1 MNANRLLAAIAGF
14 IALGFILSSSIFVVD
29 QRNFAVVFAFG
40 QIVRVI
46 EQPGLQFKYPA
57 PFESVR
63 FFDRRILTI
72 DNPEAER
79 FITVKYPAP
88 FESVRF
94 FDRRILTI
102 DNPEAERFITAEKK
116 NLLVD
121 SYVKWRIV
129 DPRKFFVSFKGDERL
144 AQDRLT
150 QLIRSALNEE
160 FTKRTVREIISDQR
174 EQVMEGIRK
183 KVADD
188 AADIGVEIV
197 DVRLK
202 RVDLLAEISDSVY
215 RRMEAERK
223 RVANELRSMGA
234 AESDKI
240 RANAERQRDTILAE
254 AYREA
259 QKIKGA
265 GDAKATALYADAF
278 GRDPQ
283 FAQFYQSLQA
293 YRSSFKDKK
302 DVMVVEPNGE
312 FFKFLNK
319 KN

>member
-1 MNANRLLAAIAGF
+1 MNANRLLAGAAGLV
-14 IALGFILSSSIFVVD
+14 ALIFVLSSSIFILD

-40 QIVRVI
+40 QIVRII

-57 PFESVR
+57 PFENIR

-72 DNPEAER
+72 DTPEAER
-79 FITVKYPAP
+79 FIT
-88 FESVRF
+88 S
-94 FDRRILTI
+94 
-102 DNPEAERFITAEKK
+102 EKK

-150 QLIRSALNEE
+150 QLVRSALNEE

-174 EQVMEGIRK
+174 EEVMQGIRK
-183 KVADD
+183 KVATD
-188 AADIGVEIV
+188 ASEIGVEIV

-202 RVDLLAEISDSVY
+202 RIDLLAEISDSVY

-223 RVANELRSMGA
+223 RVANELRSTGA

-240 RANAERQRDTILAE
+240 RANAERQRDTILAQ
-254 AYREA
+254 AYRDA
-259 QKIKGA
+259 QKIKGS
-265 GDAKATALYADAF
+265 GDARATALYAEAF

-283 FAQFYQSLQA
+283 FAQFYQSLVA

-302 DVMVVEPNGE
+302 DVMVVEPNSE
-312 FFKFLNK
+312 FFKFMQK

>member
-1 MNANRLLAAIAGF
+1 MNPNRLLAAIAGA
-14 IALGFILSSSIFVVD
+14 IVLVYVLSSSIFILD
-29 QRNFAVVFAFG
+29 QRKFAVVFAFG

-46 EQPGLQFKYPA
+46 EQPGLQVKLPA
-57 PFESVR
+57 PFENIR

-72 DNPEAER
+72 DTPEAER
-79 FITVKYPAP
+79 Y
-88 FESVRF
+88 
-94 FDRRILTI
+94 
-102 DNPEAERFITAEKK
+102 ITAEKK

-144 AQDRLT
+144 AQDRLS

-160 FTKRTVREIISDQR
+160 FTKRTVREIISEQR
-174 EQVMEGIRK
+174 EEVMQGIRK
-183 KVADD
+183 KVASD

-202 RVDLLAEISDSVY
+202 RIDLLAEISDSVY

-223 RVANELRSMGA
+223 QVANELRSTGA
-234 AESDKI
+234 AESDKT

-254 AYREA
+254 AYRDA

-265 GDAKATALYADAF
+265 GDAKATALYAEAF
-278 GRDPQ
+278 GRDAQ

-302 DVMVVEPNGE
+302 DVMVIEPNNE

>member
-1 MNANRLLAAIAGF
+1 MNANRLIAAGISF
-14 IALGFILSSSIFVVD
+14 IALIYVLSSSIFVVD
-29 QRNFAVVFAFG
+29 QRKFAVVFSFG

-46 EQPGLQFKYPA
+46 EKPGIQMKFPA
-57 PFESVR
+57 PFE
-63 FFDRRILTI
+63 
-72 DNPEAER
+72 N
-79 FITVKYPAP
+79 
-88 FESVRF
+88 VRF

-129 DPRKFFVSFKGDERL
+129 DPRKFFISFKGDERL

-150 QLIRSALNEE
+150 QLVRSALNEE
-160 FTKRTVREIISDQR
+160 FTKRTVRELISDQR
-174 EQVMEGIRK
+174 EEVMQGIRK

-223 RVANELRSMGA
+223 RVANELRSTGA

-254 AYREA
+254 AYRDA

-265 GDAKATALYADAF
+265 GDAKATALYAEAF

-283 FAQFYQSLQA
+283 FAQFYQSLEA

-302 DVMVVEPNGE
+302 DIMVVEPNGE
-312 FFKFLNK
+312 FFKFLHK
-319 KN
+319 K

>member
-1 MNANRLLAAIAGF
+1 MNFNRLIAGLIAF
-14 IALGFILSSSIFVVD
+14 IAAVFVLSSSVFIVD
-29 QRNFAVVFAFG
+29 QRNYAVVFSFG

-46 EQPGLQFKYPA
+46 DRPGIQ
-57 PFESVR
+57 
-63 FFDRRILTI
+63 I
-72 DNPEAER
+72 
-79 FITVKYPAP
+79 KYPAP

-129 DPRKFFVSFKGDERL
+129 DPRKFFISFKGDERL

-150 QLIRSALNEE
+150 QLVRSALNEE
-160 FTKRTVREIISDQR
+160 FTKRTVRELISDQR
-174 EQVMEGIRK
+174 EQVMQGIRK

-188 AADIGVEIV
+188 ASEIGVEIV

-223 RVANELRSMGA
+223 RVANELRSTGA

-254 AYREA
+254 AYRDA

-265 GDAKATALYADAF
+265 GDAKATALYAEAF

-283 FAQFYQSLQA
+283 FAQFYQSLEA
-293 YRSSFKDKK
+293 YRSSFKDKR
-302 DVMVVEPNGE
+302 DIMVVEPNGE
-312 FFKFLNK
+312 FFKFLHK
-319 KN
+319 K

>member
-1 MNANRLLAAIAGF
+1 MNLNRLIISIAALS
-14 IALGFILSSSIFVVD
+14 ALVYALSSSIFIVD
-29 QRNFAVVFAFG
+29 QRKFAVVFSFG

-46 EQPGLQFKYPA
+46 ENPGLQLKFPA
-57 PFESVR
+57 PFEN
-63 FFDRRILTI
+63 I
-72 DNPEAER
+72 
-79 FITVKYPAP
+79 
-88 FESVRF
+88 RF

-129 DPRKFFVSFKGDERL
+129 DPRKFFISFKGDERL
-144 AQDRLT
+144 AQDRLS
-150 QLIRSALNEE
+150 QLVKSALNEE
-160 FTKRTVREIISDQR
+160 FTKRTVRELISEQR
-174 EQVMEGIRK
+174 EQVMQGIKK

-188 AADIGVEIV
+188 TSDIGIEIV

-223 RVANELRSMGA
+223 RVANELRSTGA
-234 AESDKI
+234 AESEKI
-240 RANAERQRDTILAE
+240 RADAERQRDVILAQ

-259 QKIKGA
+259 QKIKGQ
-265 GDAKATALYADAF
+265 GDAQANAIYNEAFSRDA
-278 GRDPQ
+278 Q
-283 FAQFYQSLQA
+283 FAQFYQSLEA

-302 DVMVVEPNGE
+302 DIMVVEPNGE
-312 FFKFLNK
+312 FFKFLHK
-319 KN
+319 K

>member
-1 MNANRLLAAIAGF
+1 MNTNRLLAAIAGLIGLF
-14 IALGFILSSSIFVVD
+14 YVLTSSIFVVD
-29 QRNFAVVFAFG
+29 QRNYAVVFSFG

-46 EQPGLQFKYPA
+46 EQPGLQVKLPA
-57 PFESVR
+57 PFENVR

-72 DNPEAER
+72 DTPEAER
-79 FITVKYPAP
+79 FIT
-88 FESVRF
+88 S
-94 FDRRILTI
+94 
-102 DNPEAERFITAEKK
+102 EKK

-150 QLIRSALNEE
+150 QLVRSALNEE

-174 EQVMEGIRK
+174 EQVMQGIRK

-188 AADIGVEIV
+188 ASDIGVEIV

-223 RVANELRSMGA
+223 RVANELRSTGA

-259 QKIKGA
+259 QKIKGS

-302 DVMVVEPNGE
+302 DVIVVEPNGE
-312 FFKFLNK
+312 FFKFMHK

>member
-1 MNANRLLAAIAGF
+1 MNANRLLAGAAGLV
-14 IALGFILSSSIFVVD
+14 ALIFVLSSSIFVLD

-46 EQPGLQFKYPA
+46 EQPGLQIKYPA
-57 PFESVR
+57 PFENVR

-72 DNPEAER
+72 DTPEAER
-79 FITVKYPAP
+79 FIT
-88 FESVRF
+88 S
-94 FDRRILTI
+94 
-102 DNPEAERFITAEKK
+102 EKK

-121 SYVKWRIV
+121 SFVKWRIV

-150 QLIRSALNEE
+150 QLVRSALNEE

-174 EQVMEGIRK
+174 EEVMQGIRK
-183 KVADD
+183 KVAMD
-188 AADIGVEIV
+188 ASEIGVEIV

-202 RVDLLAEISDSVY
+202 RIDLLAEISDSVY

-223 RVANELRSMGA
+223 RVANELRSTGA

-254 AYREA
+254 AYRDA
-259 QKIKGA
+259 QKIKGS
-265 GDAKATALYADAF
+265 GDAKATALYAEAF
-278 GRDPQ
+278 GRDAQ

-293 YRSSFKDKK
+293 YRSSFKDKR
-302 DVMVVEPNGE
+302 DVMVVEPSSE
-312 FFKFLNK
+312 FFKFMNK

>member
-1 MNANRLLAAIAGF
+1 MNANRLLAGAAGLV
-14 IALGFILSSSIFVVD
+14 ALIFVLSSSIFVLD
-29 QRNFAVVFAFG
+29 QRNFAVVFSFG

-46 EQPGLQFKYPA
+46 EQPGLQIKYPA
-57 PFESVR
+57 PFENVR

-72 DNPEAER
+72 DTPEAER
-79 FITVKYPAP
+79 FIT
-88 FESVRF
+88 S
-94 FDRRILTI
+94 
-102 DNPEAERFITAEKK
+102 EKK

-121 SYVKWRIV
+121 SFVKWRIV

-150 QLIRSALNEE
+150 QLVRSALNEE

-174 EQVMEGIRK
+174 EEVMQGIRK
-183 KVADD
+183 KVAMD
-188 AADIGVEIV
+188 ASEIGVEIV

-202 RVDLLAEISDSVY
+202 RIDLLAEISDSVY

-223 RVANELRSMGA
+223 RVANELRSTGA

-254 AYREA
+254 AYRDA
-259 QKIKGA
+259 QKIKGS
-265 GDAKATALYADAF
+265 GDAKATALYAEAF
-278 GRDPQ
+278 GRDAQ

-293 YRSSFKDKK
+293 YRSSFKDKR
-302 DVMVVEPNGE
+302 DVMVVEPSSE
-312 FFKFLNK
+312 FFKFMNK
-319 KN
+319 KNW

>member
-1 MNANRLLAAIAGF
+1 MNANRLIAAGIAF
-14 IALGFILSSSIFVVD
+14 VALIYVLSSSIFIVD
-29 QRNFAVVFAFG
+29 QRKFAVVFSFG

-46 EQPGLQFKYPA
+46 ETPGLRVKLPS
-57 PFESVR
+57 PFE
-63 FFDRRILTI
+63 
-72 DNPEAER
+72 N
-79 FITVKYPAP
+79 
-88 FESVRF
+88 VRF

-129 DPRKFFVSFKGDERL
+129 DPRKFFISFKGDERL

-150 QLIRSALNEE
+150 QLVRSALNEE
-160 FTKRTVREIISDQR
+160 FTKRTVRELISDQR
-174 EQVMEGIRK
+174 EEVMQGIRK

-223 RVANELRSMGA
+223 RVANELRSTGA

-254 AYREA
+254 AYRDA

-265 GDAKATALYADAF
+265 GDAKATALYAEAF

-283 FAQFYQSLQA
+283 FAQFYQSLEA

-302 DVMVVEPNGE
+302 DIMVVEPNGE
-312 FFKFLNK
+312 FFKFLHK
-319 KN
+319 K

>member
-1 MNANRLLAAIAGF
+1 MNANRLIAAGISF
-14 IALGFILSSSIFVVD
+14 IALIYVLSSSIFVVD
-29 QRNFAVVFAFG
+29 QRKFAVVFSFG

-46 EQPGLQFKYPA
+46 EKPGIQIKFPA
-57 PFESVR
+57 PFE
-63 FFDRRILTI
+63 
-72 DNPEAER
+72 N
-79 FITVKYPAP
+79 
-88 FESVRF
+88 VRF

-129 DPRKFFVSFKGDERL
+129 DPRKFFISFKGDERL
-144 AQDRLT
+144 AEDRLT
-150 QLIRSALNEE
+150 QLVRSALNEE
-160 FTKRTVREIISDQR
+160 FTKRTVRELISDQR
-174 EQVMEGIRK
+174 EEVMQGIRK

-223 RVANELRSMGA
+223 RVANELRSTGA

-254 AYREA
+254 AYRDA

-265 GDAKATALYADAF
+265 GDAKATALYAEAF

-283 FAQFYQSLQA
+283 FAQFYQSLEA
-293 YRSSFKDKK
+293 SRSSFKDKK
-302 DVMVVEPNGE
+302 DIMVVEPNGE
-312 FFKFLNK
+312 FFKFLHK
-319 KN
+319 K

>member
-1 MNANRLLAAIAGF
+1 MNLNRLIAGL
-14 IALGFILSSSIFVVD
+14 IALIALAYVLSSSIFIVD
-29 QRNFAVVFAFG
+29 QRKFAVVFSFG

-46 EQPGLQFKYPA
+46 EKPGLQ
-57 PFESVR
+57 
-63 FFDRRILTI
+63 
-72 DNPEAER
+72 
-79 FITVKYPAP
+79 VKYPAP
-88 FESVRF
+88 FENVRF

-129 DPRKFFVSFKGDERL
+129 DPRKFFISFKGDERL
-144 AQDRLT
+144 AEDRLT
-150 QLIRSALNEE
+150 QLVCSALNEE
-160 FTKRTVREIISDQR
+160 FTKRTVRELISDQR
-174 EQVMEGIRK
+174 EQVMQGIRK

-188 AADIGVEIV
+188 ASDIGVEIV

-223 RVANELRSMGA
+223 RVANELRSTGA

-254 AYREA
+254 AYRDA

-265 GDAKATALYADAF
+265 GDARATALYAEAF

-283 FAQFYQSLQA
+283 FAQFYQSLEA

-302 DVMVVEPNGE
+302 DIMVVEPNGE
-312 FFKFLNK
+312 FFKFLHK
-319 KN
+319 K

>member
-1 MNANRLLAAIAGF
+1 MNANRLIGAIAGL
-14 IALGFILSSSIFVVD
+14 IALGYVLSSSIFVVD

-46 EQPGLQFKYPA
+46 EQPGLQVKYPA
-57 PFESVR
+57 PFENVR

-72 DNPEAER
+72 DTPEAER
-79 FITVKYPAP
+79 FIT
-88 FESVRF
+88 S
-94 FDRRILTI
+94 
-102 DNPEAERFITAEKK
+102 EKK

-150 QLIRSALNEE
+150 QLVRSALNEE

-174 EQVMEGIRK
+174 EEVMQGIRK
-183 KVADD
+183 KVAMD
-188 AADIGVEIV
+188 ASDIGVEIV

-202 RVDLLAEISDSVY
+202 RIDLLAEISDSVY

-223 RVANELRSMGA
+223 RVANELRSTGA

-259 QKIKGA
+259 QKIKGS
-265 GDAKATALYADAF
+265 GDAKATALYAEAF
-278 GRDPQ
+278 GRDAQ

-302 DVMVVEPNGE
+302 DVIVVEPNGE
-312 FFKFLNK
+312 FFKFMNK

>member
-1 MNANRLLAAIAGF
+1 MNLNRLIAAAIGF
-14 IALGFILSSSIFVVD
+14 IALMYVLSSSIFVVD
-29 QRNFAVVFAFG
+29 QRKFAVVFSFG

-46 EQPGLQFKYPA
+46 EKPGLQ
-57 PFESVR
+57 
-63 FFDRRILTI
+63 I
-72 DNPEAER
+72 
-79 FITVKYPAP
+79 KYPAP

-129 DPRKFFVSFKGDERL
+129 DPRKFFISFKGDERL

-150 QLIRSALNEE
+150 QLVRSALNEE
-160 FTKRTVREIISDQR
+160 FTKRTVRELISDQR
-174 EQVMEGIRK
+174 EQVMQGIRK

-188 AADIGVEIV
+188 ASDIGVEIV

-223 RVANELRSMGA
+223 RVANELRSTGA

-254 AYREA
+254 AYRDA

-265 GDAKATALYADAF
+265 GDAKATSLYAEAF

-283 FAQFYQSLQA
+283 FAQFYQSLEA
-293 YRSSFKDKK
+293 YRNSFKDKK
-302 DVMVVEPNGE
+302 DVMVIEPKGE
-312 FFKFLNK
+312 FFKFLQK
-319 KN
+319 K

>member
-1 MNANRLLAAIAGF
+1 MNANRLLAAIAGLIGLF
-14 IALGFILSSSIFVVD
+14 YLLTSSIFVVD
-29 QRNFAVVFAFG
+29 QRNYAVVFSFG

-46 EQPGLQFKYPA
+46 EQPGLQVKMPA
-57 PFESVR
+57 PFENVR

-72 DNPEAER
+72 DTPEAER
-79 FITVKYPAP
+79 FIT
-88 FESVRF
+88 S
-94 FDRRILTI
+94 
-102 DNPEAERFITAEKK
+102 EKK

-150 QLIRSALNEE
+150 QLVRSALNEE

-174 EQVMEGIRK
+174 EQVMQGIRK

-188 AADIGVEIV
+188 ASDIGVEIV

-223 RVANELRSMGA
+223 RVANELRSTGA

-259 QKIKGA
+259 QKIKGS
-265 GDAKATALYADAF
+265 GDARATALYADAF

-293 YRSSFKDKK
+293 YRSSFKDKR

-312 FFKFLNK
+312 FFKFLHK

>member
-1 MNANRLLAAIAGF
+1 MNLNRLIAAAIGF
-14 IALGFILSSSIFVVD
+14 IALMYVLSSSIFVVD
-29 QRNFAVVFAFG
+29 QRKFAVVFSFG

-46 EQPGLQFKYPA
+46 EKPGLQ
-57 PFESVR
+57 
-63 FFDRRILTI
+63 I
-72 DNPEAER
+72 
-79 FITVKYPAP
+79 KYPAP

-129 DPRKFFVSFKGDERL
+129 DPRKFFISFKGDERL

-150 QLIRSALNEE
+150 QLVRSALNEE
-160 FTKRTVREIISDQR
+160 FTKRTVRELISDQR
-174 EQVMEGIRK
+174 EQVMQGIRK

-188 AADIGVEIV
+188 ASDIGVEIV

-223 RVANELRSMGA
+223 RVANELRSTGA

-254 AYREA
+254 AYRDA

-265 GDAKATALYADAF
+265 GDAKATALYAEAF
-278 GRDPQ
+278 GRDAQ
-283 FAQFYQSLQA
+283 FAQFYQSLEA

-302 DVMVVEPNGE
+302 DIMVVEPNGE
-312 FFKFLNK
+312 FFKFLHK
-319 KN
+319 K

>member
-1 MNANRLLAAIAGF
+1 MNANRLIAAAVVF
-14 IALGFILSSSIFVVD
+14 IALIYVLSSSIFVVD
-29 QRNFAVVFAFG
+29 QRKFAVVFSFG

-46 EQPGLQFKYPA
+46 EKPGIQ
-57 PFESVR
+57 
-63 FFDRRILTI
+63 I
-72 DNPEAER
+72 
-79 FITVKYPAP
+79 KYPAP

-129 DPRKFFVSFKGDERL
+129 DPRKFFISFKGDERL
-144 AQDRLT
+144 AEDRLT

-160 FTKRTVREIISDQR
+160 FTKRTVRELISDQR
-174 EQVMEGIRK
+174 EEVMQGIRK

-188 AADIGVEIV
+188 ASDIGVEIV

-223 RVANELRSMGA
+223 RVANELRSTGA

-254 AYREA
+254 AYRDA

-265 GDAKATALYADAF
+265 GDAKATALYAEAF
-278 GRDPQ
+278 GRDPA
-283 FAQFYQSLQA
+283 FAQFYQSLEA
-293 YRSSFKDKK
+293 YRNSFKDKK

-312 FFKFLNK
+312 FFKFLHK
-319 KN
+319 K